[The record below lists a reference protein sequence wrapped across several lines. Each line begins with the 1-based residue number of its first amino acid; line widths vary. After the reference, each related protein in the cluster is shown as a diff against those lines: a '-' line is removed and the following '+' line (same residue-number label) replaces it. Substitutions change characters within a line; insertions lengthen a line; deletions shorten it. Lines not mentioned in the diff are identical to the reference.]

1 MHTAGRCNGRVKV
14 LGFALRLINT
24 RLSLFLFLF
33 LPQILLPMRLL
44 IPFAARPVNSN
55 GRLEKI
61 NGIRCVSSA
70 DTKRDV
76 PGRGQWLS
84 KGTTYKYHLVRDLSS
99 SLRRRLLLLLPSLAC
114 GVYLDNLPL
123 GGSGIRYGKG
133 ASSSRWL
140 SPRWHRVPRLC
151 ISDPLLFLHPLL
163 VLLRLLLFSWPPC
176 SSR

>member
-1 MHTAGRCNGRVKV
+1 MQWKSKGPRFRSV
-14 LGFALRLINT
+14 RLINT

-55 GRLEKI
+55 GRPEKI

-123 GGSGIRYGKG
+123 GGSGIRYGQGSLFFAVAFTKV
-133 ASSSRWL
+133 ASCSSFVHQRSSPL
-140 SPRWHRVPRLC
+140 PPPSPRP
-151 ISDPLLFLHPLL
+151 PTPPALL
-163 VLLRLLLFSWPPC
+163 VAAV
-176 SSR
+176 